1 MKRWAFLTVLLYGV
15 MLALLAMPLMLLTGL
30 EYYSHTHQWTLTKEL
45 HESLEVY
52 HEWMFWVWLVVMLAG
67 QALLLLV
74 PLDLARERPVS
85 RRKLRVPVVTA
96 GFLLGLIG
104 LTGLLSLLCLF
115 LGDWGIAV
123 IPWSAEKSSE
133 IVEAIPALKQMF
145 LNAGFQ
151 PDDDFF
157 SVLTIIGLIVAS
169 WMIWGLIFYRATRE
183 DDAASLSVRAMR
195 WLLRGSILNL
205 LVAVPTHVVV
215 RHRDDC
221 CAPAASFAGI
231 VTGISVML
239 LSFGPGVLFL
249 FAARRRRLQPSGRPR
264 GT

>member
-1 MKRWAFLTVLLYGV
+1 MKRWAILTVLLYGV
-15 MLALLAMPLMLLTGL
+15 MLTLLGFPLMLVGGL
-30 EYYSHTHQWTLTKEL
+30 EYSKHSHQWTLAKDL
-45 HESLEVY
+45 ADGLEIY
-52 HEWMFWVWLVVMLAG
+52 GQWGFWLVLAVMLAG

-85 RRKLRVPVVTA
+85 RRKLRVPFLTA
-96 GFLLGLIG
+96 GFLLGLTG

-115 LGDWGIAV
+115 LGDGGVAV
-123 IPWSAEKSSE
+123 IWWSGERSAEMVK
-133 IVEAIPALKQMF
+133 AIPALEQMF
-145 LNAGFQ
+145 LNAGFR
-151 PDDDFF
+151 PDDEFF
-157 SVLTIIGLIVAS
+157 SWLTIIGLIVAS

-183 DDAASLSVRAMR
+183 DDAASLSARAMR

-231 VTGISVML
+231 VTGVSVML

-249 FAARRRRLQPSGRPR
+249 FAARRRRLQAKQSR
-264 GT
+264 

>member
-15 MLALLAMPLMLLTGL
+15 MLALLAMPLMLVAGL
-30 EYYSHTHQWTLTKEL
+30 EYSSQTRRWTLATDL
-45 HESLEVY
+45 PNWLEVY
-52 HEWMFWVWLVVMLAG
+52 RQWMFWLWLVVLLAG

-96 GFLLGLIG
+96 GFLLGLTG
-104 LTGLLSLLCLF
+104 LTGLLSLLCLLF
-115 LGDWGIAV
+115 GDWGVAV
-123 IPWSAEKSSE
+123 IWWSAERSEE
-133 IVEAIPALKQMF
+133 IVDAIPALKQMF
-145 LNAGFQ
+145 LNAGFK
-151 PDDDFF
+151 PDDEFF
-157 SVLTIIGLIVAS
+157 TVFTIIGLIAAS

-183 DDAASLSVRAMR
+183 DDAASLSARATR

-221 CAPAASFAGI
+221 CAPAATFAGI

-249 FAARRRRLQPSGRPR
+249 FAARRRRLQPPR
-264 GT
+264 

>member
-1 MKRWAFLTVLLYGV
+1 MRRWAFLTVMVYGV
-15 MLALLAMPLMLLTGL
+15 MLALLAMPMMLVTGL
-30 EYYSHTHQWTLTKEL
+30 EYASRTHQWILTKEL
-45 HESLEVY
+45 NESLEVY
-52 HEWMFWVWLVVMLAG
+52 HEWMFWVWLVVMMAG

-85 RRKLRVPVVTA
+85 RRKLRVPFVTA
-96 GFLLGLIG
+96 GFLLGLTG
-104 LTGLLSLLCLF
+104 LAGLLSLLCLF
-115 LGDWGIAV
+115 FGDGGVAV
-123 IPWSAEKSSE
+123 ILWSGERSYE
-133 IVEAIPALKQMF
+133 LVEAVPALKQVF

-151 PDDDFF
+151 PDADFF
-157 SVLTIIGLIVAS
+157 AVLTIIGLVVAS

-183 DDAASLSVRAMR
+183 DDAATLSARAMR

-249 FAARRRRLQPSGRPR
+249 FAARRRQLKPKQSH
-264 GT
+264 

>member
-15 MLALLAMPLMLLTGL
+15 MLALLGMPLMLVAGL
-30 EYYSHTHQWTLTKEL
+30 EYSSHTHRWTFAEDLN
-45 HESLEVY
+45 ESLEIY
-52 HEWMFWVWLVVMLAG
+52 RQWMFWLCLVVLTAG

-96 GFLLGLIG
+96 GFLLGLTG

-115 LGDWGIAV
+115 FGDWGVAV
-123 IPWSAEKSSE
+123 IWWSAEKSSE
-133 IVEAIPALKQMF
+133 IVAAIPALKQMF
-145 LNAGFQ
+145 LNAGFK

-157 SVLTIIGLIVAS
+157 TVFTIIGLIAAS
-169 WMIWGLIFYRATRE
+169 WMMWGLIFYRATRE
-183 DDAASLSVRAMR
+183 DDAASLSARATR

-221 CAPAASFAGI
+221 CAPAATFAGI

-249 FAARRRRLQPSGRPR
+249 FAARRRRLQPPR
-264 GT
+264 

>member
-15 MLALLAMPLMLLTGL
+15 MMALLAMPMMLVTGL
-30 EYYSHTHQWTLTKEL
+30 EYSSHTHQWTLTKEL

-52 HEWMFWVWLVVMLAG
+52 QEWIFWVWLVVMMTG

-74 PLDLARERPVS
+74 PLDLTRERPVS

-96 GFLLGLIG
+96 GFLLGLTG
-104 LTGLLSLLCLF
+104 VTGLLSLLCLF
-115 LGDWGIAV
+115 FGDSGVAV
-123 IPWSAEKSSE
+123 IWWSGERS
-133 IVEAIPALKQMF
+133 EAIVNAIPSLKQMF

-151 PDDDFF
+151 PDYNFF
-157 SVLTIIGLIVAS
+157 GVLTLIGLIVAS
-169 WMIWGLIFYRATRE
+169 WMVWGLIFYRATRE
-183 DDAASLSVRAMR
+183 DDAASMSARATR

-221 CAPAASFAGI
+221 CAPAASFAGM

-249 FAARRRRLQPSGRPR
+249 FAARRRRLRAKQPA
-264 GT
+264 

>member
-15 MLALLAMPLMLLTGL
+15 TLVLLAMPMMLVASL
-30 EYYSHTHQWTLTKEL
+30 EYSSQTQQWTLTKEL

-52 HEWMFWVWLVVMLAG
+52 REWMFWLWLVVMLAG

-74 PLDLARERPVS
+74 PLDLARGRPVS
-85 RRKLRVPVVTA
+85 RRKLRVPVMTA
-96 GFLLGLIG
+96 GFLLGLTG

-115 LGDWGIAV
+115 FGDWGLAV
-123 IPWSAEKSSE
+123 IWWSAERSEE
-133 IVEAIPALKQMF
+133 IVQAIPALKQMF

-151 PDDDFF
+151 PDDNFF

-169 WMIWGLIFYRATRE
+169 WMVWGLIFYRATRE
-183 DDAASLSVRAMR
+183 DDAASLSARATR

-215 RHRDDC
+215 RQRDDC

-239 LSFGPGVLFL
+239 LSFGPGALFL
-249 FAARRRRLQPSGRPR
+249 FAARRRRLQAKQPV
-264 GT
+264 